1 MRKTIYILSR
11 NWFRLITGISML
23 LFSAGFFI
31 RSVIPA
37 QALPDLR
44 MEAGQRSGKYT
55 YWVVASEGYAYI
67 FQAYDGASPTYQ
79 RKTKLQM
86 P

>member
-1 MRKTIYILSR
+1 MNSFIKQ
-11 NWFRLITGISML
+11 NWFRLLTGISML

-31 RSVIPA
+31 RSVLPA

-44 MEAGQRSGKYT
+44 IGAGQTSGKYT

-79 RKTKLQM
+79 RKTKL
-86 P
+86 

>member
-1 MRKTIYILSR
+1 MKNTIYFLSR
-11 NWFRLITGISML
+11 NWFRLLTCISML

-37 QALPDLR
+37 QANPDLR
-44 MEAGQRSGKYT
+44 MGAGQNSGKYT

-67 FQAYDGASPTYQ
+67 FQSYDGGSPVYQ
-79 RKTKLQM
+79 RKTKL
-86 P
+86 